1 MLTVLLGEDI
11 FAKTEYLQALLTKL
25 GQGSAN
31 YKPEDSLP
39 KLTTL
44 GGNDLFG
51 VSKAYVFFNCLKNY
65 ELPELEAAHNS
76 TAQIVF
82 LEDSLD
88 KRLTKSKKVLQ
99 ISTNKEFPSP
109 DNNSAAKWILDHAK
123 KLEIKIESSATIEL
137 VQRLMGDTKASL
149 PVLACHNE
157 LLKLSSF
164 ANGDAI
170 TSDMVKELTPQDL
183 NIDMFKLLDHIANHQ
198 KPQAVNL
205 IQRYYES
212 TSEDEKALTIRLV
225 ALLSD
230 QLRNLLLTKQLQS
243 QNMTEQEILNQTGWK
258 SGRLFIM
265 KKLSGSFKEPQLHSA
280 LTKLYSLD
288 KELKSSTLPPRVIVD
303 MIIAA
308 L

>member
-1 MLTVLLGEDI
+1 MLTILLGEDI
-11 FAKTEYLQALLTKL
+11 FAKTEYLNDLLSKTGKEVAKYN
-25 GQGSAN
+25 S
-31 YKPEDSLP
+31 EDTLP

-51 VSKAYVFFNCLKNY
+51 ASKVYVFSNCLKSY
-65 ELPELEAAHNS
+65 ELPELETAQQS
-76 TAQIVF
+76 TAEIVF

-88 KRLTKSKKVLQ
+88 KRLTKSKKVLE
-99 ISTNKEFPSP
+99 ISTNKEFPAP
-109 DNNSAAKWILDHAK
+109 DINSAAKWIINHAK
-123 KLEIKIESSATIEL
+123 KLEIKIENSGSVEL
-137 VQRLMGDTKASL
+137 SQRLIGDTKTTL

-157 LLKLSSF
+157 LLKLASF
-164 ANGDAI
+164 ANGTEI
-170 TSDMVKELTPQDL
+170 TVDMVKELTPQDL
-183 NIDMFKLLDHIANHQ
+183 NIDMFKLLDNIANHQ
-198 KPQAVNL
+198 KSQAVNL

-230 QLRNLLLTKQLQS
+230 QMRNLLLAKQLQS
-243 QNMTEQEILNQTGWK
+243 QNMTEPEILQKTGWK

-265 KKLSGSFKEPQLHSA
+265 KKLAGGFKEPQLRST
-280 LTKLYSLD
+280 LTKFYSLD